1 MIVSASYRTDIPAF
15 YGEWF
20 MNRLQAGFCMTVNP
34 YGGQVS
40 RVDLTRDAVGGFVFW
55 TRNIGP
61 FWDRLAEVRRMGF
74 PFVVSYTI
82 TGYPRA
88 LEASVVDPRRSI
100 DLMKSLRDAY
110 GPKAVVWRYDT
121 IVFSSLTPADFH
133 RRNFE
138 VLARAL
144 EGATDEAIVSFAQ
157 IYKKTRRNMD
167 AAARKFGFVWEDPV
181 DDIKLALAS
190 DLVRIATGCGM
201 RLSVCGQRQYLV
213 PGLSMRGASMPIGS
227 RSFPVGPS
235 PRPRRA
241 TDRSAAVSPPGTSA
255 STTPART
262 VVSTATPCRRP
273 PSPGGGTDSTIR
285 MGSSSSRRRGCRA
298 GHRTRPIGALGR
310 RGALPY
316 GVAGRVLGRRGAL
329 PYGRV
334 IGRIS

>member
-213 PGLSMRGASMPIGS
+213 PGAFDARCIDADRLSIVSGR
-227 RSFPVGPS
+227 PVS
-235 PRPRRA
+235 
-241 TDRSAAVSPPGTSA
+241 SAAKGHRPECGCFA
-255 STTPART
+255 SRDIGEYDTCPHGCVYCYAVQTPAL
-262 VVSTATPCRRP
+262 A
-273 PSPGGGTDSTIR
+273 
-285 MGSSSSRRRGCRA
+285 RRRHRQHDPNGEFLVPPA
-298 GHRTRPIGALGR
+298 G
-310 RGALPY
+310 
-316 GVAGRVLGRRGAL
+316 V
-329 PYGRV
+329 
-334 IGRIS
+334 